1 MSIFYVLSS
10 KSQSL
15 VKLGYKMSEVLSVDC
30 ELKEKNGKSV
40 ARSLRRESRVPVN
53 IYGKDFKNISGSI
66 TAKAADAICN
76 KFTAKTS
83 LVEIKTG
90 KEKHVVLAKEIC
102 LHPVTDQIMHV
113 DFVCIKNAKQLKVDV
128 PIKVLGRDSSPG
140 IKRGGVVNMTTRF
153 LTSKVHKD
161 TIPSFIEVDI
171 SEMSIGDT
179 LRLKDLKIPSEITTL
194 EKDPK
199 KTIMKLVGKKAKAE
213 EASSTEGAES
223 VESAAEGGETSEE
236 AKK

>member
-30 ELKEKNGKSV
+30 ELKEKKGKGV

-83 LVEIKTG
+83 LVEMKIG
-90 KEKHVVLAKEIC
+90 KDTHTVLAKEIC
-102 LHPVTDQIMHV
+102 LHPVTDHIMHI
-113 DFVCIKNAKQLKVDV
+113 DFLCLKNAKQVKIDV
-128 PIKVLGRDSSPG
+128 PIKVLGREASPG

-153 LTSKVHKD
+153 LTSKVKKEK
-161 TIPSFIEVDI
+161 IPSFIEVDI

-194 EKDPK
+194 EKDQK
-199 KTIMKLVGKKAKAE
+199 KTIMKLVGKRAKE
-213 EASSTEGAES
+213 EETTATEGEGAG
-223 VESAAEGGETSEE
+223 VEGGEAAEE